1 MSDDEDPFA
10 SLLGKRYHDESL
22 RPPPESR
29 DGEAEGD
36 SWDRREA
43 LVDNDTYMIDHRNHT
58 TARCPVTRRGRA
70 RRQGGHDAGHLL
82 PRPAA
87 APVTPPGSA
96 LRAEGD
102 LAVIGLVHYWTLQ
115 YAPRCIYFVYR
126 ARFIG
131 HGLAEL
137 RPLPS
142 EVFPE
147 QHESDCHFGHNEVG
161 ILCYRSR
168 SGSEQLQLPFTSSN
182 DYDAYKI
189 ATLCIYDTNQYVL
202 YTYDSMADAWTRTP
216 AAFPRPQDAPSPPK
230 HLCNKVVTVGGTMGW
245 VDLWDGMILCDVHV
259 PAPSGEEEFP
269 GPRLLRYVP
278 LPEPMQPDNGL
289 PLYGMS
295 STSSFF
301 RDIAVVNGRIKFV
314 DLQLHASPGSR
325 TPNGWTA
332 VTWSNAPGDS
342 GFTKDGELNSRDMVN
357 PMEPSLFV
365 GHPTLSSCE
374 LVSQLI
380 TVNMKDKTVERAAKY
395 ITQRDASMAFAYTRT
410 TISKFLARASRGN
423 TKRPGSVLHE
433 SFRKKL
439 TAINPS
445 EDLPTMGDEG
455 DTIELE

>member
-1 MSDDEDPFA
+1 
-10 SLLGKRYHDESL
+10 
-22 RPPPESR
+22 
-29 DGEAEGD
+29 
-36 SWDRREA
+36 
-43 LVDNDTYMIDHRNHT
+43 MIDHRNHT
-58 TARCPVTRRGRA
+58 TARCPVTRRGR
-70 RRQGGHDAGHLL
+70 GGGKEDTMQVTFCLAPPPHVSYFCMSYGSGDPTRFCSE
-82 PRPAA
+82 PRIFG
-87 APVTPPGSA
+87 T
-96 LRAEGD
+96 EGD
-102 LAVIGLVHYWTLQ
+102 IAVIGLVHYWTLQ
-115 YAPRCIYFVYR
+115 YVPRCIYFVYR
-126 ARFIG
+126 VPFTG

-137 RPLPS
+137 RPLPHPPPS

-147 QHESDCHFGHNEVG
+147 QHESDCHLGHNEVG
-161 ILCYRSR
+161 ILCYHSR
-168 SGSEQLQLPFTSSN
+168 SGSEQFQLPFTSSN

-189 ATLCIYDTNQYVL
+189 ATLCRYSTNQYVL

-230 HLCNKVVTVGGTMGW
+230 HLCNKVVTIGGTMGW
-245 VDLWDGMILCDVHV
+245 VDLWDSMILCDVHV
-259 PAPSGEEEFP
+259 PAPSGEEEPP

-314 DLQLHASPGSR
+314 DLQLHACPGSR

-332 VTWSNAPGDS
+332 VTWSMAPADS

-365 GHPTLSSCE
+365 GHPTLSSCNDNV
-374 LVSQLI
+374 LYLMAKTSLYDSMSQVI
-380 TVNMKDKTVERAAKY
+380 TVNMKEKTVGRTAKY
-395 ITQRDASMAFAYTRT
+395 TTQRDASMAFAYTRT
-410 TISKFLARASRGN
+410 TISNFRARDSKGSK
-423 TKRPGSVLHE
+423 KRPGSVLHE

-439 TAINPS
+439 PAINPS

-455 DTIELE
+455 DPIQLE